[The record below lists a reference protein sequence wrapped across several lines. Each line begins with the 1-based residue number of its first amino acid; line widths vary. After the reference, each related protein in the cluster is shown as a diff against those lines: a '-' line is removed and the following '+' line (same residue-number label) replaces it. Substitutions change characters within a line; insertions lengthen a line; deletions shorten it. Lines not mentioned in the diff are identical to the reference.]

1 MSSPPRRGQPA
12 RRQQGRRD
20 DGAGGSPGSGGSELR
35 ETILAAT
42 EDLLATRQ
50 FGDLAVSDILGA
62 AGVSRGTFYFYFDS
76 KHDVLAELVR
86 RAVAGGHE
94 AASPWLARPDDPVAA
109 MRAGITAGARLWR
122 SRAPVLRAIVENWRT
137 DPRLT
142 ALWAGQMQ
150 TFTDATIEQVSADPE
165 VLRRLD
171 GLDIAAVASSLTWA
185 GERLYYLAAI
195 GVPPFDDED
204 VLVATMLHLWI
215 SALYGR
221 AAADSG

>member
-20 DGAGGSPGSGGSELR
+20 DRPGGSGIPSGPGIPGGSGGSELR

-42 EDLLATRQ
+42 EDLLDTRQ

-94 AASPWLARPDDPVAA
+94 AASPWL
-109 MRAGITAGARLWR
+109 
-122 SRAPVLRAIVENWRT
+122 
-137 DPRLT
+137 
-142 ALWAGQMQ
+142 
-150 TFTDATIEQVSADPE
+150 
-165 VLRRLD
+165 
-171 GLDIAAVASSLTWA
+171 
-185 GERLYYLAAI
+185 
-195 GVPPFDDED
+195 
-204 VLVATMLHLWI
+204 
-215 SALYGR
+215 
-221 AAADSG
+221 